1 MRTTTKNAIQEENL
15 SKSQQEHLSES
26 NDSIERRGVYCD
38 ELMEA
43 IPEYVKA
50 GCEKVY
56 AGKNNNYIVMG
67 RDRPGDR
74 TTGYGGSGDHQ
85 ASMIDIVVG
94 RSSYFPKKDTYV
106 DPNFATDSARIYISQ
121 KTDLDKNFGCNTE
134 GVSESIAKS
143 GIGIKADSIRMIGRE
158 EIRLITRTDKKNS
171 QGGDLEATIDGIHLI
186 AGNDTKDL
194 QPMVK
199 GDNVIEAFN
208 KLAHLVQK
216 LNGVVEGILQSQH
229 KINAELKDHWH
240 ISTKPGYPTEKS
252 PTLQLTVPFYNLR
265 LMQKSKPSL
274 RLNRSNLNSWTEN
287 YLKET
292 GDFYILSRY
301 NKVN

>member
-1 MRTTTKNAIQEENL
+1 MTTTTKNAIQEENL
-15 SKSQQEHLSES
+15 SKSQQEHISES
-26 NDSIERRGVYCD
+26 LDGIERRGVYCD

-43 IPEYVKA
+43 IPEFVKA
-50 GCEKVY
+50 GCETVL

-74 TTGYGGSGDHQ
+74 TSGYGGSGDHQ
-85 ASMIDIVVG
+85 ASMIDLVVG

-106 DPNFATDSARIYISQ
+106 DPNFATDAARIYISQ
-121 KTDLDKNFGCNTE
+121 KTDVDSNFGINTDDI
-134 GVSESIAKS
+134 SESIAKS
-143 GIGIKADSIRMIGRE
+143 AIGIKADSVRIIGRE
-158 EIRLITRTDKKNS
+158 EIRLVTRTDKKNS
-171 QGGDLEATIDGIHLI
+171 QGGNLEGSVDGIHLI
-186 AGNDTKDL
+186 AGNDTEGL
-194 QPMVK
+194 QPMAK
-199 GDNVIEAFN
+199 GDNVVEAFN
-208 KLAHLVQK
+208 KLAHLVKK

-240 ISTKPGYPTEKS
+240 ITTYAGAPTEKS
-252 PTLQLTVPFYNLR
+252 PTLQLSIPLHNNR

-274 RLNRSNLNSWTEN
+274 RLNRTNINNWGEN